1 MDLLS
6 FPVVLLGILKVK
18 RFKRKRRLQ
27 IYVLIRYIAAGSTMS
42 LLAGAIFGFL
52 AAYGAYLDT
61 KILALINSLL
71 LLSVMGP
78 RFYRGRKFMPA
89 GLVTLLR

>member
-6 FPVVLLGILKVK
+6 LAVELLVISKVTTT
-18 RFKRKRRLQ
+18 KRKSTYKETNFFL
-27 IYVLIRYIAAGSTMS
+27 AGSTMS
-42 LLAGAIFGFL
+42 ILAGAIFGFL
-52 AAYGAYLDT
+52 AAYGAYLDN
-61 KILALINSLL
+61 KVLALITSGL

-89 GLVTLLR
+89 GLVSLLR